1 MIKLPLLIFDGEC
14 KFCNIWISYWHR
26 LTGNKLNYAPY
37 QKVANDFPQISK
49 KEFSK
54 SLKYISPDR
63 QIFSGAQATYKT
75 LEISGKWWWMFL
87 YTHFPPFALVSE
99 FLYKIISH
107 NRSFFYYLT
116 VLFWGK
122 EIYIETFKFNH
133 WLFLRFLGLIYFIAI
148 LSFFIQIPGLIGEG
162 GILPVRNYLNLVSQ
176 QYGIEKFYLAPTL
189 SWIDTS
195 DYFLRFLAIL
205 GMGCAILLLIN
216 KLIKFSL
223 IALWLIY
230 LSFVVAGQTFMS
242 FQWDILL
249 LEVGFLSIFYT
260 KNSPFI
266 RLLIVFVLFK
276 VMFYSGVVKLTSGDP
291 NWRNLTALEYHY
303 LTQPL
308 PTPLAWY
315 VYQLPGWFHKLSTG
329 LMLVVEL
336 MLPLLYFAP
345 KRARIFVAIITV
357 MFQSIVALTGN
368 YTFFNFLVIILCL
381 LLIDDKTFKMFIP
394 NRIWIFIKQPSP
406 GHSKSLLIQ
415 SLTIL
420 VLAVVI
426 IVNTLQ
432 TIAIFYGRRTVPQPL
447 MGIIRLL
454 SPFYIVNRYG
464 LFAVM
469 TTQRGE
475 IIIQGSQDKT
485 TWLDY
490 KFKHK
495 PQEVNKP
502 PTIVAPYQPR
512 LDWQMWF
519 AALGS
524 YNQNPWFTNLMI
536 RLLQGFPDVISLL
549 QYNPFPNQPPKYIRA
564 IYYTY
569 QFSNFE
575 EKQNNNQWWTRQYQ
589 GIYFPEIS
597 LDDIK

>member
-1 MIKLPLLIFDGEC
+1 MIKLPLLVFDGGC
-14 KFCNIWISYWHR
+14 KFCNIWIGYWQR

-37 QKVANDFPQISK
+37 QQVINDFPQISK
-49 KEFSK
+49 EEFSK

-87 YTHFPPFALVSE
+87 YTHFTLFAQISE
-99 FLYKIISH
+99 FSYKIISH

-116 VLFWGK
+116 ALLWGK
-122 EIYIETFKFNH
+122 EIYIETFKFSH
-133 WLFLRFLGLIYFIAI
+133 RLFLRFLGLIYFIAL
-148 LSFFIQIPGLIGEG
+148 LSFFIQIPGLIGDS
-162 GILPVRNYLNLVSQ
+162 GILPIRNYLNLVSG

-189 SWIDTS
+189 AWIDPS

-216 KLIKFSL
+216 KLTKFFL

-276 VMFYSGVVKLTSGDP
+276 VMFYSGVIKLTSGDP

-308 PTPLAWY
+308 PSPLAWY

-336 MLPLLYFAP
+336 LIPLFYFSP
-345 KRARIFVAIITV
+345 KRLRIFAAVVTI
-357 MFQSIVALTGN
+357 MFQIIIALTGN
-368 YTFFNFLVIILCL
+368 YTFFNILVVVLCV
-381 LLIDDKTFKMFIP
+381 LLIDDQTL
-394 NRIWIFIKQPSP
+394 NSSIKQPSTIS
-406 GHSKSLLIQ
+406 SKNVLVKSTVIIL
-415 SLTIL
+415 LTII
-420 VLAVVI
+420 VV
-426 IVNTLQ
+426 VNILQ
-432 TIAIFYGRRTVPQPL
+432 TIAIFYGRRLIPQPL
-447 MGIIRLL
+447 TSIIRLL
-454 SPFYIVNRYG
+454 SPFYIVNSYG
-464 LFAVM
+464 LFAIM
-469 TTQRGE
+469 TTQREE
-475 IIIQGSQDKT
+475 IIIQGSQDKNQ
-485 TWLDY
+485 WLDY

-495 PQEVNKP
+495 PQELNKP
-502 PTIVAPYQPR
+502 PTIVAPLQPR

-536 RLLQGFPDVISLL
+536 RLLQGSPDVISLL
-549 QYNPFPNQPPKYIRA
+549 GYNPFPNQPPKYIRA
-564 IYYTY
+564 EYYTY
-569 QFSNFE
+569 HFSNFA
-575 EKQNNNQWWTRQYQ
+575 EKERSGNWWTRQYQ

-597 LDDIK
+597 LDDIR

>member
-14 KFCNIWISYWHR
+14 KFCNIWIGYWQR
-26 LTGNKLNYAPY
+26 LTGNRLNYAPY
-37 QKVANDFPQISK
+37 QQVANDFPQISK
-49 KEFSK
+49 AEFSK

-75 LEISGKWWWMFL
+75 LGISGKWWWMFL
-87 YTHFPPFALVSE
+87 YTHFPPFAWISE
-99 FLYKIISH
+99 FSYKLISH

-122 EIYIETFKFNH
+122 EIYIETFKFSH
-133 WLFLRFLGLIYFIAI
+133 WLFLRFLALIYFIAL
-148 LSFFIQIPGLIGEG
+148 LSFFIQIPGLIGDS
-162 GILPVRNYLNLVSQ
+162 GILPVRNYLNLVSG

-189 SWIDTS
+189 AWLDPS

-216 KLIKFSL
+216 KLTKFFL

-291 NWRNLTALEYHY
+291 NWRNLTALAYHY

-336 MLPLLYFAP
+336 LIPFFYFSP
-345 KRARIFVAIITV
+345 KRGRSFAAVVTI
-357 MFQSIVALTGN
+357 MFQIIIALTGN
-368 YTFFNFLVIILCL
+368 YTFFNIFVVVLCV
-381 LLIDDKTFKMFIP
+381 LLIDDQTLNSSI
-394 NRIWIFIKQPSP
+394 RQPSTIS
-406 GHSKSLLIQ
+406 SKNILVKSTAIIL
-415 SLTIL
+415 LTII
-420 VLAVVI
+420 VV
-426 IVNTLQ
+426 VNILQ
-432 TIAIFYGRRTVPQPL
+432 TIAIFYGRRSVPQPL
-447 MGIIRLL
+447 VGIIRLL
-454 SPFYIVNRYG
+454 SPFYLVNSYG

-469 TTQRGE
+469 TTHRGE
-475 IIIQGSQDKT
+475 IIIQGSQDKQV
-485 TWLDY
+485 WLDY
-490 KFKHK
+490 EFKHK
-495 PQEVNKP
+495 PQELNKP
-502 PTIVAPYQPR
+502 PTIVAPLQPR

-524 YNQNPWFTNLMI
+524 YHQNPWFTNLVI
-536 RLLQGFPDVISLL
+536 RLLQGSPDVISLL
-549 QYNPFPNQPPKYIRA
+549 RYNPFPNQPPKYIRA
-564 IYYTY
+564 KYYTY

-575 EKQNNNQWWTRQYQ
+575 EKQNNNQWWRRQYQ

-597 LDDIK
+597 LDDIR

>member
-1 MIKLPLLIFDGEC
+1 MIKLPLLIFDGGC
-14 KFCNIWISYWHR
+14 KFCNIWIGYWQR
-26 LTGNKLNYAPY
+26 LTGNRLNYAPY
-37 QKVANDFPQISK
+37 QQVANDFPQISK
-49 KEFSK
+49 AEFSK

-87 YTHFPPFALVSE
+87 YTHFPPFAQISE
-99 FLYKIISH
+99 FSYKIISH

-122 EIYIETFKFNH
+122 EIYIETFKFSH
-133 WLFLRFLGLIYFIAI
+133 WLFLRSLGLIYFIAL
-148 LSFFIQIPGLIGEG
+148 LSFFIQIPGLIGDS
-162 GILPVRNYLNLVSQ
+162 GILPVRNYLNLVSG

-189 SWIDTS
+189 AWIDPS
-195 DYFLRFLAIL
+195 DYFLRFLAIF

-216 KLIKFSL
+216 KLTKFFL

-336 MLPLLYFAP
+336 LIPFFYFSP
-345 KRARIFVAIITV
+345 KRLRIFAAVVTI
-357 MFQSIVALTGN
+357 MFQLIIALTGN
-368 YTFFNFLVIILCL
+368 YTFFNIFVVVLCV
-381 LLIDDKTFKMFIP
+381 LLIDDQTLKSTI
-394 NRIWIFIKQPSP
+394 RQPSTIS
-406 GHSKSLLIQ
+406 SKNILVKSTAIIL
-415 SLTIL
+415 LTII
-420 VLAVVI
+420 VV
-426 IVNTLQ
+426 VNILQ
-432 TIAIFYGRRTVPQPL
+432 TIAIFYGRRSTPQPL

-454 SPFYIVNRYG
+454 SPFYIVNSYG

-475 IIIQGSQDKT
+475 IIIQGTQDKKQ
-485 TWLDY
+485 WLDY

-495 PQEVNKP
+495 PQELNKP
-502 PTIVAPYQPR
+502 PTIIAPLQPR

-536 RLLQGFPDVISLL
+536 RLLQGSPDVIYLL
-549 QYNPFPNQPPKYIRA
+549 EYNPFPNQPPKYIRA
-564 IYYTY
+564 QYYTY

-575 EKQNNNQWWTRQYQ
+575 EKQNNNQWWRRQYQ

-597 LDDIK
+597 LDDIR